1 MIVFYFFRGNL
12 CIVKQFIKNGRKA
25 ATLSIMK
32 QIFTLAVALLS
43 FAATT
48 KAAPAKEQTA
58 SFSISIPAVVTSIS
72 VSNGIN
78 VILVEDATGEITVT
92 GEQKFVA
99 RVEYKVV
106 NGTLIIK
113 SKKGSLKNKVTVTV
127 PVNNLRTLIVND
139 NSTVTNKGWLESNLL
154 TVIMKG
160 MGNVKLCNRGEI
172 AFESDED
179 IDLMV
184 QKWKPAD
191 SSVIK

>member
-1 MIVFYFFRGNL
+1 
-12 CIVKQFIKNGRKA
+12 
-25 ATLSIMK
+25 MK

-58 SFSISIPAVVTSIS
+58 FSISIPAVVTSVS
-72 VSNGIN
+72 VSDGIN
-78 VILVEDATGEITVT
+78 VILVEDPSSDITVT
-92 GEQKFVA
+92 GEDKFVA
-99 RVEYKVV
+99 RVEYSVV
-106 NGTLIIK
+106 NGTLTIK

-127 PVNNLRTLIVND
+127 PVNNLRTLIVNG
-139 NSTVTNKGWLESNLL
+139 NATVTNKGWLESNLL

-160 MGNVKLCNRGEI
+160 MGNVKLANKGEI

-179 IDLMV
+179 IDVMV
-184 QKWKPAD
+184 QKWHPAD